1 MTRETAPKRE
11 RARTPQGEKR
21 ESFFKQKLDVPLS
34 LTFDDVLLEP
44 QESWLEP
51 SEADTHSRFTKS
63 ITLKI
68 PLVSAAMDTV
78 TEATMAIALAREGG
92 IGVIHRN
99 LTPEDE
105 LAEMI
110 TVKQAEEL
118 IERDVI
124 FVEQSATVADA
135 ERLMNQHSIGGVPVV
150 DKGKIIGIVS
160 RRDVRAIV
168 SRHGEEGIK
177 SIMTKKPITADE
189 DITAERAL
197 EIMYTNKIE
206 RLPVADK
213 RGRLIGIITMQ
224 DILDKRQYPNATR
237 DAKGNLRVAAAVGPF
252 DFSRATLLDEHGV
265 DALIVDCAHGHN
277 MKVVAAV
284 KEIKGSIKAEVI
296 AGNIATANAA
306 EALLSAGVDGIKVGI
321 GPGSICTTRIVAGT
335 GVPQVTAISQVADV
349 TSAAGVPIIAD
360 GGVRYSGDVAK
371 AIAAGA
377 DTVMMG
383 SMFAGTDEAPG
394 KVITIKGR
402 RYKQYRGMGS
412 LGVMSTGQ
420 SSDRY
425 FQKKGIGSTKF
436 VPEGVEGV
444 TPYVGHV
451 GEVIYQLVGG
461 LKSAMGYTGSKTI
474 VEMHEKARFVRIT
487 NAGMTESHPH
497 NILITD
503 EAPNYRLFE

>member
-1 MTRETAPKRE
+1 MYVE
-11 RARTPQGEKR
+11 
-21 ESFFKQKLDVPLS
+21 KLDVPLS

-44 QESWLEP
+44 MASWLEP
-51 SEADTHSRFTKS
+51 SEADTRSVFTKN
-63 ITLKI
+63 ITLNI

-78 TEATMAIALAREGG
+78 TEASMAIALARQGG

-99 LTPEDE
+99 TTPERE
-105 LAEMI
+105 LQEVQF
-110 TVKQAEEL
+110 VKHAEEL
-118 IERDVI
+118 IERDVL
-124 FVEQSATVADA
+124 FVEDTSTVSDA
-135 ERLMNQHSIGGVPVV
+135 EKLMNQYSIGGLPVV

-168 SRHGEEGIK
+168 SKRGDEKITA
-177 SIMTKKPITADE
+177 IMTKKPIVTDE
-189 DITAERAL
+189 DITADKAL
-197 EIMYTNKIE
+197 EIMYTNKVE
-206 RLPVADK
+206 RLPVVNK
-213 RGRLIGIITMQ
+213 KGKLLGIITMQ
-224 DILDKRQYPNATR
+224 DILEKKQYPSATR
-237 DAKGNLRVAAAVGPF
+237 DATGNLRVAAAVGPF
-252 DFSRATLLDEHGV
+252 DFTRADLLDQNGV
-265 DALIVDCAHGHN
+265 DALVVDCAHGHN
-277 MKVVAAV
+277 MKFVTAV
-284 KEIKGSIKAEVI
+284 KDIKGSVNADVI
-296 AGNIATANAA
+296 AGNIATREAA
-306 EALLSAGVDGIKVGI
+306 EALVGAGVDGIKVGI

-335 GVPQVTAISQVADV
+335 GVPQITAVAQVAD
-349 TSAAGVPIIAD
+349 IAHPADIPVISD
-360 GGVRYSGDVAK
+360 GGVRFSGDVAK

-402 RYKQYRGMGS
+402 LYKQYRGMGS

-425 FQKKGIGSTKF
+425 FQRKDIGSTKF

-451 GEVIYQLVGG
+451 GEVMYQLVGG
-461 LKSAMGYTGSKTI
+461 LKSAMGYSGTRTI
-474 VEMHEKARFVRIT
+474 SEMQKNAKFIRIT

>member
-1 MTRETAPKRE
+1 MYVE
-11 RARTPQGEKR
+11 
-21 ESFFKQKLDVPLS
+21 KLDVPFS

-44 QESWLEP
+44 QESWIEP
-51 SEADTHSRFTKS
+51 AEADTNARFTKN
-63 ITLKI
+63 IGLRI

-78 TEATMAIALAREGG
+78 TESTMAIALAREGG

-99 LTPEDE
+99 MTAEHE
-105 LAEMI
+105 LQEVNI
-110 TVKQAEEL
+110 VKQAEEL
-118 IERDVI
+118 IERDVL
-124 FVEQSATVADA
+124 FVEENATVSDA
-135 ERLMNQHSIGGVPVV
+135 ERLMNQYSIGGVPVV

-168 SRHGEEGIK
+168 SRRGEESIK

-189 DITAERAL
+189 DITPEKAL

-206 RLPVADK
+206 RLPVVDDHGK
-213 RGRLIGIITMQ
+213 LVGIITMQ
-224 DILDKRQYPNATR
+224 DILERRQYPRATR

-252 DFSRATLLDEHGV
+252 DFERATMLDEHGV
-265 DALIVDCAHGHN
+265 DALVVDCAHGHN

-284 KEIKGSIKAEVI
+284 RDIKGSSKADVI
-296 AGNIATANAA
+296 AGNIATVKAA
-306 EALLSAGVDGIKVGI
+306 GALLDTNIDGIKVGI

-335 GVPQVTAISQVADV
+335 GVPQITAISQVADAV
-349 TSAAGVPIIAD
+349 SGSGIALIAD
-360 GGVRYSGDVAK
+360 GGVRFSGDVAK

-412 LGVMSTGQ
+412 LGVMSSGQ

-451 GEVIYQLVGG
+451 GEVIYQMVGG
-461 LKSAMGYTGSKTI
+461 LKSAMGYSGATTI
-474 VEMHEKARFVRIT
+474 AEMHTKARFVRIT

>member
-1 MTRETAPKRE
+1 MYV
-11 RARTPQGEKR
+11 EKL
-21 ESFFKQKLDVPLS
+21 EVPLS

-44 QESWLEP
+44 QSSWLEP
-51 SEADTHSRFTKS
+51 SEADTRSRFSKN
-63 ITLKI
+63 IGLNI

-99 LTPEDE
+99 MTPERE
-105 LAEMI
+105 LQEMLF
-110 TVKQAEEL
+110 VKQAEEL
-118 IERDVI
+118 IERDVL
-124 FVEQSATVADA
+124 FVEENATVADA
-135 ERLMNQHSIGGVPVV
+135 ERLMQQYSIGGVPVV

-168 SRHGEEGIK
+168 SRQGEENIK
-177 SIMTKKPITADE
+177 TIMTKKPIVAGDS
-189 DITAERAL
+189 ITAEKAL
-197 EIMYTNKIE
+197 EIMYTNKVE
-206 RLPVADK
+206 RLPVVNK
-213 RGRLIGIITMQ
+213 KGKLLGIITMQ
-224 DILDKRQYPNATR
+224 DILEKRQYPLATR

-252 DFSRATLLDEHGV
+252 DFSRAELLDQNGV
-265 DALIVDCAHGHN
+265 DALVVDCAHGHN

-284 KEIKGSIKAEVI
+284 QDIKESVKADVI
-296 AGNIATANAA
+296 AGNIATTEAA
-306 EALLSAGVDGIKVGI
+306 DALSGAGVDGIKVGI
-321 GPGSICTTRIVAGT
+321 GPGSICTTRIVAGV
-335 GVPQVTAISQVADV
+335 GVPQITAIAQVADI
-349 TSAAGVPIIAD
+349 ACGADIPIIAD
-360 GGVRYSGDVAK
+360 GGVRFSGDVAK

-412 LGVMSTGQ
+412 LGVMSGGQ

-425 FQKKGIGSTKF
+425 FQKKDIGSTKF

-451 GEVIYQLVGG
+451 GEVMYQLVGG
-461 LKSAMGYTGSKTI
+461 IKSAMGYTGAKTI
-474 VEMHEKARFVRIT
+474 TEMHSKARFVRIT

>member
-1 MTRETAPKRE
+1 MYI
-11 RARTPQGEKR
+11 EKL
-21 ESFFKQKLDVPLS
+21 EVPLS

-44 QESWLEP
+44 QASWLEP
-51 SEADTHSRFTKS
+51 AEADTRSKFSKK
-63 ITLKI
+63 IDLNI

-78 TEATMAIALAREGG
+78 TEAPMAIALAREGG

-99 LTPEDE
+99 MTPEHE
-105 LAEMI
+105 LQEVI
-110 TVKQAEEL
+110 FVKQAEEL
-118 IERDVI
+118 IERDVL
-124 FVEQSATVADA
+124 FVEDSATVSDA
-135 ERLMNQHSIGGVPVV
+135 EHLMQQYSIGGVPVV
-150 DKGKIIGIVS
+150 DKGRIIGIVS

-168 SRHGEEGIK
+168 SKRGDEKIT
-177 SIMTKKPITADE
+177 SIMTKKPIVADE
-189 DITAERAL
+189 EITAERAL

-206 RLPVADK
+206 RLPVVNNK
-213 RGRLIGIITMQ
+213 GKLLGIITMQ
-224 DILDKRQYPNATR
+224 DILEKRQYPLATR

-252 DFSRATLLDEHGV
+252 DFSRAELLDNNNV
-265 DALIVDCAHGHN
+265 DALVVDCAHGHN

-284 KEIKGSIKAEVI
+284 KDIKGSMKAEII
-296 AGNIATANAA
+296 AGNIATRAAA
-306 EALLSAGVDGIKVGI
+306 EALVSAGVDGIKVGI

-335 GVPQVTAISQVADV
+335 GVPQITSVAQVADV
-349 TSAAGVPIIAD
+349 AHNAEIPVIAD
-360 GGVRYSGDVAK
+360 GGVRFSGDVAK

-425 FQKKGIGSTKF
+425 FQKRDIGSSKF

-451 GEVIYQLVGG
+451 AEVMYQLVGG

-474 VEMHEKARFVRIT
+474 PEMQKNAKFIRIT

>member
-1 MTRETAPKRE
+1 MFLK
-11 RARTPQGEKR
+11 
-21 ESFFKQKLDVPLS
+21 KLDVPLS

-44 QESWLEP
+44 QASWIEP
-51 SEADTHSRFTKS
+51 SEAETATQFTKN
-63 ITLKI
+63 IGVKI

-78 TEATMAIALAREGG
+78 TESTMAIALAREGG

-99 LTPEDE
+99 MTPERE
-105 LAEMI
+105 LQEVQF
-110 TVKQAEEL
+110 VKRAEEL
-118 IERDVI
+118 IVRDVLY
-124 FVEQSATVADA
+124 VEEEATVS
-135 ERLMNQHSIGGVPVV
+135 ETENFMRQKNIGGVPVIG
-150 DKGKIIGIVS
+150 KGKIIGIVS
-160 RRDVRAIV
+160 RRDVRAIG
-168 SRHGEEGIK
+168 SRGDEKI
-177 SIMTKKPITADE
+177 STIMTRNLITADE
-189 DITAERAL
+189 DITSEKAL
-197 EIMYTNKIE
+197 EMMYTNKIE
-206 RLPVADK
+206 RLPVVDK

-224 DILDKRQYPNATR
+224 DILEKRQYPLATR

-252 DFSRATLLDEHGV
+252 DFSRAELLDQNGV
-265 DALIVDCAHGHN
+265 DALVVDCAHGHN

-284 KEIKGSIKAEVI
+284 KDIKESVKADVI
-296 AGNIATANAA
+296 AGNIATSAAA
-306 EALLSAGVDGIKVGI
+306 EALSGANVDGLKVGI
-321 GPGSICTTRIVAGT
+321 GPGSICTTRIVAGV
-335 GVPQVTAISQVADV
+335 GVPQISAIAQVADIA
-349 TSAAGVPIIAD
+349 SGAGIPIIAD

-371 AIAAGA
+371 ALAAGA

-412 LGVMSTGQ
+412 LGVMSGGQ

-425 FQKKGIGSTKF
+425 FQKKDIGSTKF

-444 TPYVGHV
+444 TPYVGNV
-451 GEVIYQLVGG
+451 SEIMYQLVGG
-461 LKSAMGYTGSKTI
+461 LKSAMGYTGSRTI
-474 VEMHEKARFVRIT
+474 AELHTKAKFVRIT

>member
-1 MTRETAPKRE
+1 MYVE
-11 RARTPQGEKR
+11 
-21 ESFFKQKLDVPLS
+21 KLDVPLS

-44 QESWLEP
+44 RASWLEP
-51 SEADTHSRFTKS
+51 SEADTRSVFSKK
-63 ITLKI
+63 IQLNI

-78 TEATMAIALAREGG
+78 TEASMAIALARQGG

-99 LTPEDE
+99 TTPERE
-105 LAEMI
+105 LQEVQF
-110 TVKQAEEL
+110 VKHAEEL
-118 IERDVI
+118 IERDVL
-124 FVEQSATVADA
+124 FVEETATVSDA
-135 ERLMNQHSIGGVPVV
+135 EKLMRQYSIGGVPVV

-168 SRHGEEGIK
+168 SKRGDEKITA
-177 SIMTKKPITADE
+177 IMTKKPIVTEE
-189 DITAERAL
+189 DITADKAL
-197 EIMYTNKIE
+197 EIMYTNKVE
-206 RLPVADK
+206 RLPVVNK
-213 RGRLIGIITMQ
+213 KGKLLGIITMQ
-224 DILDKRQYPNATR
+224 DILEKKQYPFATR
-237 DAKGNLRVAAAVGPF
+237 DAQGNLRVAAAVGPF
-252 DFSRATLLDEHGV
+252 DFTRAELLDQNGV
-265 DALIVDCAHGHN
+265 DALVVDCAHGHN
-277 MKVVAAV
+277 MKVVGAV
-284 KEIKGSIKAEVI
+284 KDIKGSVKAEVI
-296 AGNIATANAA
+296 AGNIATREAA
-306 EALLSAGVDGIKVGI
+306 EALVGAGVDGIKVGI

-335 GVPQVTAISQVADV
+335 GVPQITAVAQVADIAH
-349 TSAAGVPIIAD
+349 TSGIPVISD
-360 GGVRYSGDVAK
+360 GGVRFSGDLAK

-402 RYKQYRGMGS
+402 LYKQYRGMGS
-412 LGVMSTGQ
+412 LGVMSTGE

-451 GEVIYQLVGG
+451 SEVIYQLVGG

-474 VEMHEKARFVRIT
+474 PEMHANARFVRIT
-487 NAGMTESHPH
+487 NAGMAESHPH

>member
-1 MTRETAPKRE
+1 MFVE
-11 RARTPQGEKR
+11 
-21 ESFFKQKLDVPLS
+21 KLDVPLS

-44 QESWLEP
+44 QASWLEP
-51 SEADTHSRFTKS
+51 SEADTRSRFSKNINLT
-63 ITLKI
+63 I

-78 TEATMAIALAREGG
+78 TESMMAIALAREGG

-99 LTPEDE
+99 MTPERE
-105 LAEMI
+105 LQEVI
-110 TVKQAEEL
+110 VVKQAEEL
-118 IERDVI
+118 IERDVLY
-124 FVEQSATVADA
+124 VEENATVADA
-135 ERLMNQHSIGGVPVV
+135 ERLMHQYSIGGVPVV

-168 SRHGEEGIK
+168 TRRGEENIC
-177 SIMTKKPITADE
+177 SIMTKKPIVADE
-189 DITAERAL
+189 TITAEKAL
-197 EIMYTNKIE
+197 EIMYTNKVE
-206 RLPVADK
+206 RLPVVDTK
-213 RGRLIGIITMQ
+213 GKLLGIITMQ
-224 DILDKRQYPNATR
+224 DILEKRQYPLATR

-252 DFSRATLLDEHGV
+252 DFARAELLDQNGV
-265 DALIVDCAHGHN
+265 DALVVDCAHGHN
-277 MKVVAAV
+277 MKVVAGVQDIKESV
-284 KEIKGSIKAEVI
+284 KADVI
-296 AGNIATANAA
+296 AGNIATSEAA
-306 EALLSAGVDGIKVGI
+306 EALVGAGVDGIKVGI
-321 GPGSICTTRIVAGT
+321 GPGSICTTRIVAGV
-335 GVPQVTAISQVADV
+335 GVPQITAITQVADIA
-349 TSAAGVPIIAD
+349 SRAGIPIIAD

-412 LGVMSTGQ
+412 LGVMSGGQ

-425 FQKKGIGSTKF
+425 FQKKDIGSTKF

-451 GEVIYQLVGG
+451 GEVMYQLIGG
-461 LKSAMGYTGSKTI
+461 LKAAMGYTGSKTI
-474 VEMHEKARFVRIT
+474 PEMHTKAKFVRIT

>member
-1 MTRETAPKRE
+1 MYSK
-11 RARTPQGEKR
+11 
-21 ESFFKQKLDVPLS
+21 KLDVPLS

-44 QESWLEP
+44 RASWLEP
-51 SEADTHSRFTKS
+51 AEADTRSVFSRK
-63 ITLKI
+63 IKLNI

-78 TEATMAIALAREGG
+78 TEATMAIALARLGG

-99 LTPEDE
+99 MTPERE
-105 LAEMI
+105 LQEVQF
-110 TVKQAEEL
+110 VKNAEEL
-118 IERDVI
+118 IERDVLY
-124 FVEQSATVADA
+124 VEDSASVADA
-135 ERLMNQHSIGGVPVV
+135 EQLMQQYSIGGVPVV

-168 SRHGEEGIK
+168 SKRGDEKITT
-177 SIMTKKPITADE
+177 IMTKKPIVTDE
-189 DITAERAL
+189 DITADKAL
-197 EIMYTNKIE
+197 EIMYTNKVE
-206 RLPVADK
+206 RLPVVNK
-213 RGRLIGIITMQ
+213 KGKLLGIITMQ
-224 DILDKRQYPNATR
+224 DILEKKQYPQATR
-237 DAKGNLRVAAAVGPF
+237 DRNGNLQVAAAVGPF
-252 DFSRATLLDEHGV
+252 DFARAELLDQHGV
-265 DALIVDCAHGHN
+265 DALVVDCAHGHN

-284 KEIKGSIKAEVI
+284 KDIKGSVKAEVI
-296 AGNIATANAA
+296 AGNIATREAA
-306 EALLSAGVDGIKVGI
+306 EALAGTGIDGIKVGI

-335 GVPQVTAISQVADV
+335 GVPQITAIAQVADI
-349 TSAAGVPIIAD
+349 AHPAGIPVISD
-360 GGVRYSGDVAK
+360 GGVRFSGDVAK

-377 DTVMMG
+377 DSVMMG
-383 SMFAGTDEAPG
+383 SLFAGTDEAPG
-394 KVITIKGR
+394 KVISIKGR

-412 LGVMSTGQ
+412 IGVMSSGQ

-425 FQKKGIGSTKF
+425 FQKKDIGSTKF

-451 GEVIYQLVGG
+451 SEVVYQLVGG

-474 VEMHEKARFVRIT
+474 PEMHKHARFVRIT

>member
-1 MTRETAPKRE
+1 MYVE
-11 RARTPQGEKR
+11 
-21 ESFFKQKLDVPLS
+21 KLDVPLS
-34 LTFDDVLLEP
+34 LTFDDVLLAP
-44 QESWLEP
+44 QASLLEP
-51 SEADTHSRFTKS
+51 AEADIRSKFSRN
-63 ITLKI
+63 IGMNL

-78 TEATMAIALAREGG
+78 TESLMAIALAREGG

-99 LTPEDE
+99 MTPERE
-105 LAEMI
+105 LQELI
-110 TVKQAEEL
+110 EVKQAEEL
-118 IERDVI
+118 IERDVLY
-124 FVEQSATVADA
+124 VEEHATVTDA
-135 ERLMNQHSIGGVPVV
+135 ERLMHQYSIGGVPVV
-150 DKGKIIGIVS
+150 NKGRIIGIVS

-168 SRHGEEGIK
+168 SKRGDENIK
-177 SIMTKKPITADE
+177 TIMTKKLVTAPE
-189 DITAERAL
+189 DITAEKAL
-197 EIMYTNKIE
+197 EVMYTNKVE
-206 RLPVADK
+206 RLPVVNEK
-213 RGRLIGIITMQ
+213 GKLIGIITMQ
-224 DILDKRQYPNATR
+224 DILEKRQYPNATR

-252 DFSRATLLDEHGV
+252 DFARANLLDQNGV
-265 DALIVDCAHGHN
+265 DALVVDCAHGHN
-277 MKVVAAV
+277 LKVVAAV
-284 KEIKGSIKAEVI
+284 KDIKGSVKADVI
-296 AGNIATANAA
+296 AGNIATSEAA
-306 EALLSAGVDGIKVGI
+306 KALVKAGVDGIKVGI

-335 GVPQVTAISQVADV
+335 GVPQITAIAQVADIAHPA
-349 TSAAGVPIIAD
+349 SVPVIAD
-360 GGVRYSGDVAK
+360 GGVRFSGDVAK

-412 LGVMSTGQ
+412 LGVMSSGQ

-425 FQKKGIGSTKF
+425 FQKKDIGATKF

-451 GEVIYQLVGG
+451 GEVMYQLVGG
-461 LKSAMGYTGSKTI
+461 LKAAMGYTGSKTI
-474 VEMHEKARFVRIT
+474 AEMHKNAKFVRIT

>member
-1 MTRETAPKRE
+1 MYIE
-11 RARTPQGEKR
+11 
-21 ESFFKQKLDVPLS
+21 KLDVPIS

-44 QESWLEP
+44 QASWLEP
-51 SEADTHSRFTKS
+51 AETETRSKFTKN
-63 ITLKI
+63 IKLNI

-78 TEATMAIALAREGG
+78 TEASMAIALAREGG
-92 IGVIHRN
+92 VGVIHRN
-99 LTPEDE
+99 MTPEHE
-105 LAEMI
+105 LQEVI
-110 TVKQAEEL
+110 FVKQAEEL
-118 IERDVI
+118 IERDVL
-124 FVEQSATVADA
+124 FVEDTATVSDA
-135 ERLMNQHSIGGVPVV
+135 EHLMHQYSIGGVPVV

-168 SRHGEEGIK
+168 SKRGDEKIT
-177 SIMTKKPITADE
+177 SIMTKKPIVADD
-189 DITAERAL
+189 DITAEKAL

-206 RLPVADK
+206 RLPVVNAK
-213 RGRLIGIITMQ
+213 GRLLGIITMQ
-224 DILDKRQYPNATR
+224 DILEKRQYPLATR
-237 DAKGNLRVAAAVGPF
+237 DTKGNLRVAAAVGPF
-252 DFSRATLLDEHGV
+252 DFSRAELLDNNHV
-265 DALIVDCAHGHN
+265 DVLVVDCAHGHN

-284 KEIKGSIKAEVI
+284 KDIKGSMKAEII
-296 AGNIATANAA
+296 AGNIATTAAA
-306 EALLSAGVDGIKVGI
+306 EALVGSGVDGIKVGI

-335 GVPQVTAISQVADV
+335 GVPQITAIAHVADI
-349 TSAAGVPIIAD
+349 AHDANIPIIAD
-360 GGVRYSGDVAK
+360 GGVRFSGDVAK

-377 DTVMMG
+377 DTVMIG

-425 FQKKGIGSTKF
+425 FQKRDIGSTKF

-451 GEVIYQLVGG
+451 AEVIYQLVGG

-474 VEMHEKARFVRIT
+474 ADMQKKAKFIRIT